1 MEQLRFKDDSGNH
14 YPEWNKNKISEVGFL
29 KTSSIDKLIHQNEE
43 VLNLVNYM
51 DVYKQKEVSNK
62 TVKNMPLTSANKNQI
77 SQNNLKKGD
86 VLFTP
91 SSETKRD
98 IGHTLSIKEDIENAV
113 YSYHLMRFRPNIEFD
128 PNFLNYV
135 FKTKKSYFQ
144 LSQFAQGLTR
154 YTLSIKN
161 LNKLEFNYPNSIK
174 EQEKIGNYF
183 SNLDKIINNK
193 SRQLDLLELYKKDM
207 LHKIFNLNLI
217 YKNEIKNIQ
226 NLGDFIKIKTG
237 KLNANQQ
244 VENGKYPFFTCS
256 KKIYKIDNFSF
267 DTECVL
273 ISGNGDLD
281 VKYYNGKFD
290 AYQRTYIIE
299 SQKID
304 TKYLYYFYTNLLNKI
319 KQKSCGSVIKFIKL
333 NDIKNINL
341 NLPNIEN
348 QIKIS
353 NFLSSIDNRISNTKN
368 ELGNLNNLKKDM
380 SEKMF

>member
-1 MEQLRFKDDSGNH
+1 M
-14 YPEWNKNKISEVGFL
+14 
-29 KTSSIDKLIHQNEE
+29 
-43 VLNLVNYM
+43 
-51 DVYKQKEVSNK
+51 
-62 TVKNMPLTSANKNQI
+62 
-77 SQNNLKKGD
+77 
-86 VLFTP
+86 
-91 SSETKRD
+91 
-98 IGHTLSIKEDIENAV
+98 
-113 YSYHLMRFRPNIEFD
+113 
-128 PNFLNYV
+128 
-135 FKTKKSYFQ
+135 
-144 LSQFAQGLTR
+144 
-154 YTLSIKN
+154 
-161 LNKLEFNYPNSIK
+161 
-174 EQEKIGNYF
+174 
-183 SNLDKIINNK
+183 
-193 SRQLDLLELYKKDM
+193 
-207 LHKIFNLNLI
+207 
-217 YKNEIKNIQ
+217 
-226 NLGDFIKIKTG
+226 GDFIKIKTG

-368 ELGNLNNLKKDM
+368 ELENLNNLRKDM
-380 SEKMF
+380 LEKIF